1 VKLTSLRLRSRQLAC
16 HPTMASR
23 LRSLGLLLASIGL
36 TGCQSQTPMTG
47 PLTQQTWPSPTW
59 PSASWW
65 NPNAIPTSTIP
76 TSTMPTGPSAPTP
89 NPALAQTP
97 TASLPSNVPNTGL
110 PIPASNDPS
119 AAIVAQANSQ
129 IQELERRLR
138 LLDENNRQLT
148 NQLAQSQQQMQLH
161 RDRANLMTKQLQDL
175 SGQLAQAQIGQ
186 IDASRQSQELK
197 ESMQKR
203 GSAILTANQSQN
215 RSEQPTSSD
224 FTANRSTTLP
234 PETPGRLGPLSSGAV
249 GQRMTIPADQLFLPG
264 TTQWAPSAAGV
275 LDRLTETIRQ
285 SYPRQRISI
294 EGHTDAAPLP
304 PGSYSTP
311 YQLSAAQSMAV
322 LEYLVRRSQ
331 LPASQF
337 QSLAFGDSRP
347 VGSQQTAEGRVAN
360 RRLDIVVA
368 TEGY

>member
-1 VKLTSLRLRSRQLAC
+1 MKLTSLRIRPRQLAR
-16 HPTMASR
+16 HHTMASQ
-23 LRSLGLLLASIGL
+23 LRPLWLLLLAIGL

-47 PLTQQTWPSPTW
+47 PLTQQTWPTPTW

-65 NPNAIPTSTIP
+65 NPNAIPTST
-76 TSTMPTGPSAPTP
+76 MPTGPSAPASS
-89 NPALAQTP
+89 PALAQAP
-97 TASLPSNVPNTGL
+97 TAGLPSGAPNTGL
-110 PIPASNDPS
+110 SAAASNDPN

-186 IDASRQSQELK
+186 IEASRQSQELK
-197 ESMQKR
+197 ESIQKR

-215 RSEQPTSSD
+215 RSIEPAPPD
-224 FTANRSTTLP
+224 FTANRSNNLP
-234 PETPGRLGPLSSGAV
+234 PETPARFGPLSSGAV
-249 GQRMTIPADQLFLPG
+249 GQRMTIPADQLCLPG

-347 VGSQQTAEGRVAN
+347 VGSQQTAEGRSAN

>member
-1 VKLTSLRLRSRQLAC
+1 
-16 HPTMASR
+16 
-23 LRSLGLLLASIGL
+23 
-36 TGCQSQTPMTG
+36 MTG
-47 PLTQQTWPSPTW
+47 PLTQQTWPAPTW
-59 PSASWW
+59 PTASWW
-65 NPNAIPTSTIP
+65 NPSALAVSG
-76 TSTMPTGPSAPTP
+76 MPTGPTAPTSS
-89 NPALAQTP
+89 PALAQAP
-97 TASLPSNVPNTGL
+97 APAPALGQPNTGL
-110 PIPASNDPS
+110 AAPGSSDPN
-119 AAIVAQANSQ
+119 ATIVAQANSQ

-186 IDASRQSQELK
+186 IEASRQSQELK
-197 ESMQKR
+197 DSIQKR

-215 RSEQPTSSD
+215 RSLEPSDSD
-224 FTANRSTTLP
+224 FTANRSTNAP
-234 PETPGRLGPLSSGAV
+234 SETPTRFGPLSSGAV

-294 EGHTDAAPLP
+294 EGHTDAGPLP

-347 VGSQQTAEGRVAN
+347 AGNNQTNEGRTAN

-368 TEGY
+368 SEGY

>member
-1 VKLTSLRLRSRQLAC
+1 MKLTSLRSRPRQLAR
-16 HPTMASR
+16 HHTMASQ
-23 LRSLGLLLASIGL
+23 LGPLCLLLAGMGL

-47 PLTQQTWPSPTW
+47 PLTQQTFPQQTWPAPTW

-65 NPNAIPTSTIP
+65 NFSP
-76 TSTMPTGPSAPTP
+76 MPTGPSAPTSS
-89 NPALAQTP
+89 PALAQAP
-97 TASLPSNVPNTGL
+97 TASPPTGQPNAGL
-110 PIPASNDPS
+110 AGPASNDPN
-119 AAIVAQANSQ
+119 ATIVAQANSQ

-186 IDASRQSQELK
+186 IEASRQSQELK
-197 ESMQKR
+197 ESIQKR

-215 RSEQPTSSD
+215 RNVEPGPSD
-224 FTANRSTTLP
+224 FTANRSAP
-234 PETPGRLGPLSSGAV
+234 MPSETPARFGPLSSGAV

-347 VGSQQTAEGRVAN
+347 VGSQQTNEGRAAN

>member
-65 NPNAIPTSTIP
+65 NPNAIP

-215 RSEQPTSSD
+215 RSEQPPPSD
-224 FTANRSTTLP
+224 FTANRSTTMP
-234 PETPGRLGPLSSGAV
+234 SETPARLGPLSSGAV

>member
-1 VKLTSLRLRSRQLAC
+1 VKLSSLRSHPHQLAR
-16 HPTMASR
+16 HHTMASR
-23 LRSLGLLLASIGL
+23 LRPLCLLLLAIGL
-36 TGCQSQTPMTG
+36 TGCHSQTPMTG
-47 PLTQQTWPSPTW
+47 PLTQQTWPTPTW
-59 PSASWW
+59 PTASWW
-65 NPNAIPTSTIP
+65 NPNPIPAGP
-76 TSTMPTGPSAPTP
+76 MPTGTSAPASS
-89 NPALAQTP
+89 PAFAQAP
-97 TASLPSNVPNTGL
+97 TAGLPSGATNTGL
-110 PIPASNDPS
+110 SAPASNDPN

-186 IDASRQSQELK
+186 IEASRQSQELK
-197 ESMQKR
+197 ESIQKR

-215 RSEQPTSSD
+215 RGLEPAPSD
-224 FTANRSTTLP
+224 FTANRSNTLP
-234 PETPGRLGPLSSGAV
+234 PETPARLGPLSSGAV

-347 VGSQQTAEGRVAN
+347 AGSPQTAEGRAAN

>member
-1 VKLTSLRLRSRQLAC
+1 MGTN
-16 HPTMASR
+16 PMGAS
-23 LRSLGLLLASIGL
+23 
-36 TGCQSQTPMTG
+36 P
-47 PLTQQTWPSPTW
+47 
-59 PSASWW
+59 
-65 NPNAIPTSTIP
+65 
-76 TSTMPTGPSAPTP
+76 MPTGPSAPSSS
-89 NPALAQTP
+89 PALAQNP
-97 TASLPSNVPNTGL
+97 TAGL
-110 PIPASNDPS
+110 PPTAPSPGLSVPASNDPN
-119 AAIVAQANSQ
+119 ATIVAQANSQ

-138 LLDENNRQLT
+138 LLDDNNRQLT
-148 NQLAQSQQQMQLH
+148 NQLAQSQQQMQLQ

-186 IDASRQSQELK
+186 IEASRQSQELK
-197 ESMQKR
+197 ESIQKR
-203 GSAILTANQSQN
+203 SSAILTANQSQN
-215 RSEQPTSSD
+215 RSSEPTPSD
-224 FTANRSTTLP
+224 FTANRSSAQP
-234 PETPGRLGPLSSGAV
+234 SEAPSRLGPLSSGAV

-347 VGSQQTAEGRVAN
+347 VGSQQTNEGRAAN